1 MEPIT
6 HQPTEWWFSPAIWWA
21 NYQSMVSCI
30 VAVLKTKYLCKY
42 YTREWTNSFERHT
55 LWSSD
60 YSRWVR
66 TWLDHKNCSIHS
78 IIYARIL
85 WHPLLTHSSNDG
97 DILWNHIISAYK
109 AWILNSHF
117 ENPATESI
125 IYSIMLR
132 LDLSDHN
139 NQESTDLCE
148 MPVKAYR

>member
-1 MEPIT
+1 MEHIT
-6 HQPTEWWFSPAIWWA
+6 HQPTEWGFPPAIWWA
-21 NYQSMVSCI
+21 NYQSMVSCT

-42 YTREWTNSFERHT
+42 YTREGTNSFERHT

-66 TWLDHKNCSIHS
+66 TRLDHKNCSIHCHLCTYS
-78 IIYARIL
+78 MTSTLNSFQQWRRYI
-85 WHPLLTHSSNDG
+85 
-97 DILWNHIISAYK
+97 WNHIISAYK
-109 AWILNSHF
+109 AWISNSHF

-148 MPVKAYR
+148 MPVKANR